1 MTYMLCV
8 KVAAMQIKPDQL
20 AARLKQN
27 ALPLIW
33 ISGDEP
39 LLVQEAC
46 DSVRAFARAQGF
58 TEREVLDA
66 GANFKWEQLLS
77 SGNSLSLFAERK
89 LIDLRL
95 NSGKLDEDARAALG
109 EYLDNPNPD
118 NLLLL
123 TTGKIEKQAQ
133 STKWFSALE
142 SRALFCPIWPVG
154 ERDLPQWIRQRLQK
168 HGLTADADAIEILV
182 ERVEGNLLA
191 ANQEV
196 EKLRLLVNATHLDA
210 QTVLEAV
217 VDNSRFTVF
226 ALTDACLGG
235 NSGRALNI
243 LNHLQAE
250 GEECLFI
257 LNMLC
262 REIRA
267 LAGIKA
273 DVEQGMN
280 PHSAM
285 QTRGVWQNRQTLVSS
300 ALDRHS
306 HGSLQKLLDRA
317 RIVDQSVKGLRDDK
331 PWDELANVALGLA
344 NPRLLSAVA

>member
-1 MTYMLCV
+1 
-8 KVAAMQIKPDQL
+8 MQIKPDQL
-20 AARLKQN
+20 ASKLKQN
-27 ALPLIW
+27 QLPMVW

-46 DSVRAFARAQGF
+46 DSVRQFAREQGF
-58 TEREVLDA
+58 TEREVFDA
-66 GANFKWEQLLS
+66 GANFNWQQLLAS
-77 SGNSLSLFAERK
+77 SSSLSLFAERK

-95 NSGKLDEDARAALG
+95 TSGKLDEDAREALAA
-109 EYLDNPNPD
+109 YLENPNPD
-118 NLLLL
+118 YLLLL
-123 TTGKIEKQAQ
+123 TTGKIDKQAQ
-133 STKWFSALE
+133 STKWFSRLE
-142 SRALFCPIWPVG
+142 SRALFCPIWPVP

-168 HGLTADADAIEILV
+168 HGLTADADAIEVLV

-191 ANQEV
+191 ANQEI
-196 EKLRLLVNATHLDA
+196 EKLRLLVNTTHLDA

-217 VDNSRFTVF
+217 VDNSRFTAF

-250 GEECLFI
+250 GEEALFI

-267 LAGIKA
+267 LAGIMA
-273 DVEQGMN
+273 DVSQGMN

-285 QTRGVWQNRQTLVSS
+285 QQRGVWQTRQSLVSG

-306 HGSLQKLLDRA
+306 AGSLQKLLDRA
-317 RIVDQSVKGLRDDK
+317 RVVDQSVKGLLHNK
-331 PWDELANVALGLA
+331 PWDELANITLGLS
-344 NPRLLSAVA
+344 NPRLLVGVI

>member
-1 MTYMLCV
+1 
-8 KVAAMQIKPDQL
+8 MQIKPDQL
-20 AARLKQN
+20 AAKLKQN
-27 ALPLIW
+27 SLPLVW

-46 DSVRAFARAQGF
+46 DTVRQFAREQGF

-66 GANFKWEQLLS
+66 GANFNWNQLLA
-77 SGNSLSLFAERK
+77 SGSSLSLFAERK

-95 NSGKLDEDARAALG
+95 SGKLDEEARAVLT
-109 EYLDNPNPD
+109 EYLQNPNPD

-142 SRALFCPIWPVG
+142 SRALFCPIWPVS

-168 HGLTADADAIEILV
+168 HGLSADADAIEVLV

-226 ALTDACLGG
+226 ALTEACLVG

-250 GEECLFI
+250 GEECLFL

-262 REIRA
+262 REIRM
-267 LAGIKA
+267 LAGVKA
-273 DVEQGMN
+273 DIDQGHSQN
-280 PHSAM
+280 SAM
-285 QTRGVWQNRQTLVSS
+285 QARGVWQNRQSLVSS

-317 RIVDQSVKGLRDDK
+317 RVVDQSVKGLRDNK
-331 PWDELANVALGLA
+331 PWDELAGVTLGLS
-344 NPRLLSAVA
+344 NPRLLVGVI

>member
-1 MTYMLCV
+1 
-8 KVAAMQIKPDQL
+8 MQIKPDQL
-20 AARLKQN
+20 AAKLKQN
-27 ALPLIW
+27 SLPMVW
-33 ISGDEP
+33 ISSDEP

-46 DSVRAFARAQGF
+46 DTVRQFAREQGF

-77 SGNSLSLFAERK
+77 SSASLSLFAERK
-89 LIDLRL
+89 LIDLRIT
-95 NSGKLDEDARAALG
+95 NGKLDEDARATLAA
-109 EYLDNPNPD
+109 YLENPNPD

-133 STKWFSALE
+133 STKWFSGLE
-142 SRALFCPIWPVG
+142 SRALFCPIWPVS
-154 ERDLPQWIRQRLQK
+154 ERELPQWIRQRLQK
-168 HGLTADADAIEILV
+168 HGLTADGEAIDVLV

-191 ANQEV
+191 ANQEI
-196 EKLRLLVNATHLDA
+196 EKLRLLVNTAHLDA

-250 GEECLFI
+250 GEEALFI

-267 LAGIKA
+267 LAGIMA
-273 DVEQGMN
+273 DVNQGMN

-285 QTRGVWQNRQTLVSS
+285 QQRGVWQNRQSLVSG
-300 ALDRHS
+300 ALERHS
-306 HGSLQKLLDRA
+306 ANSLQKLLDRA
-317 RIVDQSVKGLRDDK
+317 RMVDQSVKGLLDNR
-331 PWDELANVALGLA
+331 PWDELASVTLGLS
-344 NPRLLSAVA
+344 NPRLLVGVI

>member
-1 MTYMLCV
+1 
-8 KVAAMQIKPDQL
+8 MQIKPDQL
-20 AARLKQN
+20 AAKLKQN
-27 ALPLIW
+27 SLPMVW
-33 ISGDEP
+33 ISSDEP

-46 DSVRAFARAQGF
+46 DTVRQFAREQGF

-77 SGNSLSLFAERK
+77 SSASLSLFAERK
-89 LIDLRL
+89 LIDLRIT
-95 NSGKLDEDARAALG
+95 NGKLDEDARDTLAA
-109 EYLDNPNPD
+109 YLENPNPD

-133 STKWFSALE
+133 STKWFSSLE
-142 SRALFCPIWPVG
+142 SRALFCPIWPVS
-154 ERDLPQWIRQRLQK
+154 ERELPQWIRQRLQK
-168 HGLTADADAIEILV
+168 HGLTADGDAIEVLV

-191 ANQEV
+191 ANQEI
-196 EKLRLLVNATHLDA
+196 EKLRLLVNTTHLDA

-250 GEECLFI
+250 GEEALFI

-267 LAGIKA
+267 LAGIMA
-273 DVEQGMN
+273 DVNQGMN
-280 PHSAM
+280 AHSAM
-285 QTRGVWQNRQTLVSS
+285 QQRGVWQNRQSLVSG
-300 ALDRHS
+300 ALERHS
-306 HGSLQKLLDRA
+306 ANSLQKLLDRA
-317 RIVDQSVKGLRDDK
+317 RTVDQSVKGLLDNR
-331 PWDELANVALGLA
+331 PWDELASLTLGLS
-344 NPRLLSAVA
+344 NPRLLVGVI

>member
-1 MTYMLCV
+1 
-8 KVAAMQIKPDQL
+8 MQIKPDQL

-27 ALPLIW
+27 TLPLVW
-33 ISGDEP
+33 IAGDEP
-39 LLVQEAC
+39 LLVQESC
-46 DSVRAFARAQGF
+46 DTVREFARAQGF
-58 TEREVLDA
+58 TEREVLDV
-66 GANFKWEQLLS
+66 GANFNWNQFLA
-77 SGNSLSLFAERK
+77 SGASLSLFSDRK

-95 NSGKLDEDARAALG
+95 TNGKLDEDGREALG
-109 EYLDNPNPD
+109 AYLANPNPD

-123 TTGKIEKQAQ
+123 TSGKIDKQAM

-142 SRALFCPIWPVG
+142 SRALFCPIWPVS
-154 ERDLPQWIRQRLQK
+154 ERDLPQWIRQRLQR
-168 HGLTADADAIEILV
+168 HGLTADAEAIEVLV

-191 ANQEV
+191 ASQEV
-196 EKLRLLVNATHLDA
+196 EKLRLLATTTHLDA

-235 NSGRALNI
+235 NSGRALNV

-262 REIRA
+262 REIRS
-267 LAGIKA
+267 LAAILA
-273 DVEQGMN
+273 DVEHGQN
-280 PHSAM
+280 SHAAM
-285 QTRGVWQNRQTLVSS
+285 QARGVWQNRKDLVSG

-306 HGSLQKLLDRA
+306 PNSLQKLLDRA
-317 RIVDQSVKGLRDDK
+317 RIVDQSVKGLLDNR
-331 PWDELANVALGLA
+331 PWDELASLALGLS
-344 NPRLLSAVA
+344 NPRLLVGVI

>member
-1 MTYMLCV
+1 
-8 KVAAMQIKPDQL
+8 MQIKPDQL
-20 AARLKQN
+20 PAKLKQN
-27 ALPLIW
+27 ALPLVW
-33 ISGDEP
+33 ISGEEP

-46 DSVRAFARAQGF
+46 DIVRAYARSHGF
-58 TEREVLDA
+58 TEREVLEA
-66 GANFKWEQLLS
+66 GGNFNWEQLLS

-95 NSGKLDEDARAALG
+95 NSGKLDEAARTALG
-109 EYLDNPNPD
+109 AYLDNPNPD

-123 TTGKIEKQAQ
+123 TTGKLDKQAQ
-133 STKWFSALE
+133 STKWFASLE
-142 SRALFCPIWPVG
+142 SRALFCPVWVVG
-154 ERDLPQWIRQRLQK
+154 ERDLPQWIKQRLQK
-168 HGLTADADAIEILV
+168 HGLTADADAIDVLV

-191 ANQEV
+191 ANQEI
-196 EKLRLLVNATHLDA
+196 EKLRLLVNTEHLDA

-226 ALTDACLGG
+226 ALTDACLSG

-250 GEECLFI
+250 GEESLFI

-262 REIRA
+262 REIRT

-273 DVEQGMN
+273 DMDQGLN
-280 PHSAM
+280 EHSAM
-285 QTRGVWQNRQTLVSS
+285 QTRGVWQNKQALVRG
-300 ALDRHS
+300 ALERHS
-306 HGSLQKLLDRA
+306 NGSLHKLLDRA
-317 RIVDQSVKGLRDDK
+317 RIVDQSVKGLRNDK
-331 PWDELANVALGLA
+331 PWDELANVVLGLA

>member
-1 MTYMLCV
+1 
-8 KVAAMQIKPDQL
+8 MQIKPDQL
-20 AARLKQN
+20 AAKLKQN
-27 ALPLIW
+27 SLPLVW
-33 ISGDEP
+33 IAGDEP

-46 DSVRAFARAQGF
+46 DTVRQFAREQGF
-58 TEREVLDA
+58 SEREVLDA
-66 GANFKWEQLLS
+66 GANFNWNQLLA

-89 LIDLRL
+89 LLDLRVA
-95 NSGKLDEDARAALG
+95 SGKLDEDAREALG

-123 TTGKIEKQAQ
+123 TTGKLDKQAQ
-133 STKWFSALE
+133 STKWFAKLE
-142 SRALFCPIWPVG
+142 GQALFCPIWPVT
-154 ERDLPQWIRQRLQK
+154 ERELPQWIRQRLQK
-168 HGLTADADAIEILV
+168 HGLSADAEAIDVLV

-191 ANQEV
+191 ANQEI
-196 EKLRLLVNATHLDA
+196 EKLRLLVNKTQLDA

-235 NSGRALNI
+235 NSGRALNV

-262 REIRA
+262 REIRT

-273 DVEQGMN
+273 DIDQGLN

-285 QTRGVWQNRQTLVSS
+285 QARGVWQNRQGLVSG

-306 HGSLQKLLDRA
+306 HGSLLKLLDRA

-331 PWDELANVALGLA
+331 PWDELANVTLGLS
-344 NPRLLSAVA
+344 NPRLLVGVV

>member
-1 MTYMLCV
+1 
-8 KVAAMQIKPDQL
+8 MQIKPDQL
-20 AARLKQN
+20 ASRLKQN
-27 ALPLIW
+27 TLPMIW
-33 ISGDEP
+33 INGDDP
-39 LLVQEAC
+39 LLIQEAC
-46 DSVRAFARAQGF
+46 DSVRQFAREQGF

-66 GANFKWEQLLS
+66 GANFNWNQLLA

-89 LIDLRL
+89 LLDLRV
-95 NSGKLDEDARAALG
+95 SGKLDDTARAALG
-109 EYLDNPNPD
+109 VYLDNPNPD

-123 TTGKIEKQAQ
+123 TTGKIDKQAQ
-133 STKWFSALE
+133 SSKWFSALE
-142 SRALFCPIWPVG
+142 NRAMFCPIWPVA
-154 ERDLPQWIRQRLQK
+154 ERELPQWIRQRLQK
-168 HGLTADADAIEILV
+168 HGLTADAEAIEVLV

-196 EKLRLLVNATHLDA
+196 EKLRLLANSTHLDA
-210 QTVLEAV
+210 KTVLEAV

-235 NSGRALNI
+235 NSGRALNV

-262 REIRA
+262 REIRT

-273 DVEQGMN
+273 DVDQGLN
-280 PHSAM
+280 AHSAM
-285 QTRGVWQNRQTLVSS
+285 QTRGVWSNRKDLVSG

-306 HGSLQKLLDRA
+306 HNSLQKLLDRA
-317 RIVDQSVKGLRDDK
+317 RIVDQSVKGLLDNK
-331 PWDELANVALGLA
+331 PWDELASVALGLS
-344 NPRLLSAVA
+344 NPRLLVGVI

>member
-1 MTYMLCV
+1 
-8 KVAAMQIKPDQL
+8 MQIKADQL
-20 AARLKQN
+20 AAKLKQN
-27 ALPLIW
+27 ALPMVW

-39 LLVQEAC
+39 LQVQEAC
-46 DSVRAFARAQGF
+46 DAVRLFAREQGF
-58 TEREVLDA
+58 AEREVLDA
-66 GANFKWEQLLS
+66 GASFNWNQLLA

-89 LIDLRL
+89 LIDLRVA
-95 NSGKLDEDARAALG
+95 GKLDDAAREALG
-109 EYLDNPNPD
+109 AYLDNPNPD

-123 TTGKIEKQAQ
+123 TTGKIEKQSQ
-133 STKWFSALE
+133 STKWFSSLE
-142 SRALFCPIWPVG
+142 SRALFCPIWPVS

-168 HGLTADADAIEILV
+168 HGLTAESEAIEVLV

-191 ANQEV
+191 ASQEV
-196 EKLRLLVNATHLDA
+196 EKLRLLAKAAHLDA
-210 QTVLEAV
+210 ETVLEAI

-267 LAGIKA
+267 LAGIKT
-273 DVEQGMN
+273 DIDQGHN
-280 PHSAM
+280 PHAAM
-285 QTRGVWQNRQTLVSS
+285 QSRGVWQNRQQLVSG
-300 ALDRHS
+300 ALERHS
-306 HGSLQKLLDRA
+306 HTSLQKLLDRA
-317 RIVDQSVKGLRDDK
+317 RIVDQSVKGLLDNR
-331 PWDELANVALGLA
+331 PWDELASVTLGLS
-344 NPRLLSAVA
+344 NPRLLVGVI

>member
-1 MTYMLCV
+1 
-8 KVAAMQIKPDQL
+8 MQIKADQL

-27 ALPLIW
+27 TLPMIW

-39 LLVQEAC
+39 LLIQEAC
-46 DSVRAFARAQGF
+46 DTVRLFARAEGF
-58 TEREVLDA
+58 SEREVLDA
-66 GANFKWEQLLS
+66 GANFNWNQLLA

-95 NSGKLDEDARAALG
+95 TGKLDEDAREALSA
-109 EYLDNPNPD
+109 YLENPNPD

-123 TTGKIEKQAQ
+123 TSGKIEKQAQ

-142 SRALFCPIWPVG
+142 SRSMFCQIWPVS
-154 ERDLPQWIRQRLQK
+154 ERELPQWIRQRLQR
-168 HGLTADADAIEILV
+168 HGLTADAEAVEVLV

-191 ANQEV
+191 ASQEV
-196 EKLRLLVNATHLDA
+196 EKLRLVANTAHLDV

-226 ALTDACLGG
+226 ALTEACLAG
-235 NSGRALNI
+235 NSGRALNV

-262 REIRA
+262 REIRT

-273 DVEQGMN
+273 DVDQGLN
-280 PHSAM
+280 SHSAM
-285 QTRGVWQNRQTLVSS
+285 QTRGVWQNRQALVSG

-306 HGSLQKLLDRA
+306 HSSLQKLLDRA
-317 RIVDQSVKGLRDDK
+317 RIVDQSVKGLLNSK
-331 PWDELANVALGLA
+331 PWDELASVTLGLS
-344 NPRLLSAVA
+344 NPRLLVGVI

>member
-1 MTYMLCV
+1 
-8 KVAAMQIKPDQL
+8 MQIKSDQL

-27 ALPLIW
+27 SLPMIW
-33 ISGDEP
+33 ISGEDP

-46 DSVRAFARAQGF
+46 DTVRQFAREQGF

-66 GANFKWEQLLS
+66 GANFNWNQLLA
-77 SGNSLSLFAERK
+77 SGSSLSLFADRK

-95 NSGKLDEDARAALG
+95 AGKLDDDAREALSA
-109 EYLDNPNPD
+109 YLDNPNPD
-118 NLLLL
+118 NLMLL

-133 STKWFSALE
+133 STKWFSGLE
-142 SRALFCPIWPVG
+142 SRALFCPIWPVS

-168 HGLTADADAIEILV
+168 HGLTAEPEAIEVLV

-196 EKLRLLVNATHLDA
+196 EKLRLLVNTTHLDA

-226 ALTDACLGG
+226 ALTDACLAG
-235 NSGRALNI
+235 NSGRALNV

-250 GEECLFI
+250 GEEALFI

-267 LAGIKA
+267 LAGIMA
-273 DVEQGMN
+273 DVNQGMN

-285 QTRGVWQNRQTLVSS
+285 QQRGVWQSRQSLISG
-300 ALDRHS
+300 ALERHS
-306 HGSLQKLLDRA
+306 ANSLQKLLDRA
-317 RIVDQSVKGLRDDK
+317 RIVDQSVKGLLYNR
-331 PWDELANVALGLA
+331 PWDELASVTLGLS
-344 NPRLLSAVA
+344 NPRLLVGVI

>member
-1 MTYMLCV
+1 
-8 KVAAMQIKPDQL
+8 MQIKPDQL
-20 AARLKQN
+20 AAKLKQN
-27 ALPLIW
+27 SLPMIW

-46 DSVRAFARAQGF
+46 DIVRAHAREQGF

-66 GANFKWEQLLS
+66 GTNFKWEQLLA

-95 NSGKLDEDARAALG
+95 AGKLDDAARDALG
-109 EYLDNPNPD
+109 AYLDNPNPD

-123 TTGKIEKQAQ
+123 TSGKIDKQAQ
-133 STKWFSALE
+133 STKWFGKLE
-142 SRALFCPIWPVG
+142 SLALFCPIWPVS

-168 HGLTADADAIEILV
+168 HGLSADNEAIEVLV

-250 GEECLFI
+250 GEEALFI

-273 DVEQGMN
+273 DVNNGMN

-285 QTRGVWQNRQTLVSS
+285 QTRGVWQNRQSLVSG
-300 ALDRHS
+300 ALERHS
-306 HGSLQKLLDRA
+306 TGSLQKLLDRA
-317 RIVDQSVKGLRDDK
+317 RVVDQSVKGLLDNR
-331 PWDELANVALGLA
+331 PWDEIASLTLGLS
-344 NPRLLSAVA
+344 NPRLLVGVV

>member
-1 MTYMLCV
+1 
-8 KVAAMQIKPDQL
+8 MQIKPDQL
-20 AARLKQN
+20 PSRLKQN
-27 ALPLIW
+27 TLPMIW
-33 ISGDEP
+33 IAGDDP
-39 LLVQEAC
+39 LLVQESC
-46 DSVRAFARAQGF
+46 DTVRQFARAQGF
-58 TEREVLDA
+58 SEREVLDA
-66 GANFKWEQLLS
+66 GANFKWDHLLA

-95 NSGKLDEDARAALG
+95 TGAKLDEDARSAL
-109 EYLDNPNPD
+109 EAYLSNPNPD

-133 STKWFSALE
+133 STKWFMKLE
-142 SRALFCPIWPVG
+142 SQALFVPIWPVS
-154 ERDLPQWIRQRLQK
+154 ERDLPQWIKQRLQQ
-168 HGLTADADAIEILV
+168 HGLTADADAIQVLV

-191 ANQEV
+191 ASQEI
-196 EKLRLLVNATHLDA
+196 EKLRLLATSTHLDA
-210 QTVLEAV
+210 QSVMEAV

-262 REIRA
+262 REIRT
-267 LAGIKA
+267 LAGIKT
-273 DVEQGMN
+273 DVDHGLN

-285 QTRGVWQNRQTLVSS
+285 QTRGVWQNRQTLVSG
-300 ALDRHS
+300 ALERHS
-306 HGSLQKLLDRA
+306 QGSLQKLLDRA
-317 RIVDQSVKGLRDDK
+317 RIVDQSVKGLLENR
-331 PWDELANVALGLA
+331 PWDELASVTLGLS
-344 NPRLLSAVA
+344 NPRLLVGVV

>member
-1 MTYMLCV
+1 
-8 KVAAMQIKPDQL
+8 MQIKPDQL
-20 AARLKQN
+20 AAKLKQN
-27 ALPLIW
+27 SLPLVW
-33 ISGDEP
+33 IAGDEP

-46 DSVRAFARAQGF
+46 DTVRQFAREQGF
-58 TEREVLDA
+58 TEREILDA
-66 GANFKWEQLLS
+66 GANFKWEQLLA

-95 NSGKLDEDARAALG
+95 TSGKLDEDARAVLG
-109 EYLDNPNPD
+109 AYLDNPNPD

-142 SRALFCPIWPVG
+142 SRALFCPIWPVT
-154 ERDLPQWIRQRLQK
+154 ERELPQWIRQRLQK
-168 HGLTADADAIEILV
+168 HGLTADGEAIEVLV

-196 EKLRLLVNATHLDA
+196 EKLRLLVNTQHLDA
-210 QTVLEAV
+210 KTVLEAV

-235 NSGRALNI
+235 NGGRALNI

-250 GEECLFI
+250 GEEALFI

-262 REIRA
+262 REIRT

-273 DVEQGMN
+273 DVEHGGN

-285 QTRGVWQNRQTLVSS
+285 QARGVWQNKQALVSG

-306 HGSLQKLLDRA
+306 AGSLQKLLDRA
-317 RIVDQSVKGLRDDK
+317 RVVDQSVKGLLDNR
-331 PWDELANVALGLA
+331 PWDELASLVLSLA
-344 NPRLLSAVA
+344 NPAQARALT